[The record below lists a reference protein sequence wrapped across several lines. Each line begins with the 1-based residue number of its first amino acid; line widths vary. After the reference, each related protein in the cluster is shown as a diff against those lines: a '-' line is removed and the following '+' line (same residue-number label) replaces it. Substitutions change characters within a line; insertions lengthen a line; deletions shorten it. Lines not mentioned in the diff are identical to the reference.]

1 MELLTVLI
9 ILYLFTV
16 LLSNPVMLTPINSQ
30 LNKCACWQVY
40 DFEEEEWSVLT
51 EKPGHV
57 FGTPMCFLQVP
68 LPHQMSYLK
77 TWLVGQALH
86 PGRCAK

>member
-16 LLSNPVMLTPINSQ
+16 FLSNPVLLTPINSQ

-57 FGTPMCFLQVP
+57 FGTPMCFLQVSLAHP
-68 LPHQMSYLK
+68 CGSVRYLCHTK
-77 TWLVGQALH
+77 
-86 PGRCAK
+86 